1 MTQIN
6 SRPRVLGFDGLRAI
20 AVFLVFIEHFVFHK
34 HNFGGLG
41 VKIFFVL
48 SGFLIVGILNNQRR
62 KIETNNSSIWLE
74 FKTFWV
80 KRIKR
85 IFPIYYLVL
94 FILVLINLKNGKSVN
109 DQGLVFYFFMLGNYF
124 IQNISHAWG
133 NFTHLWS
140 ISVENHFYLFAS
152 PLILLIPRRY
162 HIQVLSI
169 IFIVSLMIFSND
181 LLNWDNVNKP
191 YLSSVANF
199 IFMSAGGLMA
209 LSNERFANFIK
220 SNLMILF
227 LSIFGFILINF
238 YLGENIL
245 QENVKTALNYSIYLA
260 IAVGLINFVYQN
272 QSGYLVK
279 VLNLKPIRYF
289 GEISYGFYVFH
300 YFVPHLPIR
309 LSFIPHIGLIWTVFQ
324 FLLAFTVA
332 AFSWEFFEKKFL
344 NRTNL
349 ATGKKEIS
357 DSVKSPSLIL

>member
-6 SRPRVLGFDGLRAI
+6 SRHRVLGFDGLRAI
-20 AVFLVFIEHFVFHK
+20 AVFLVFLEHFVLNN
-34 HNFGGLG
+34 HNLGGLG

-48 SGFLIVGILNNQRR
+48 SGFLIVGILDNQRK
-62 KIETNNSSIWLE
+62 KIESNNSSIWLE

-94 FILVLINLKNGKSVN
+94 FLLVLINLKNGKSIN
-109 DQGLVFYFFMLGNYF
+109 DQGLVFYLFMLGNYY

-133 NFTHLWS
+133 SFTHLWS

-152 PLILLIPRRY
+152 PLILLVPRRF
-162 HIQVLSI
+162 HIQVLSL
-169 IFIVSLMIFSND
+169 IFILSLMIFIND

-199 IFMSAGGLMA
+199 IFMSAGGLMV
-209 LSNERFANFIK
+209 LLNERFAYFIK

-227 LSIFGFILINF
+227 VSIFGFILMNF
-238 YLGENIL
+238 YLDQNIL
-245 QENVKTALNYSIYLA
+245 QANVKTALNYSIYLA
-260 IAVGLINFVYQN
+260 IAVSLINFVYQN

-309 LSFIPHIGLIWTVFQ
+309 LSFIHHIGPIWIVFQ
-324 FLLAFTVA
+324 FTLAFTLAVI
-332 AFSWEFFEKKFL
+332 SWEFFEKRFL
-344 NRTNL
+344 NRANL
-349 ATGKKEIS
+349 AKGKRGIS
-357 DSVKSPSLIL
+357 DSVKSPSSIA